1 MTTTAIELIP
11 SRAIRA
17 PRHKA
22 AAGPS
27 LACVFVACL
36 LEQDVDSVVDADFV
50 DGCDGANRR
59 MPSGDPYGLQIYD
72 VTINDTAWSDGD
84 GDRTLKWMA
93 RRGGA
98 YVIADIHYPSYCD
111 DECDGWI
118 QNVTE
123 TLTRSQALRHLRA
136 AIAEE
141 KAELDARI
149 KRIKKMASDLSDALK
164 ADEDAAIQLA
174 A

>member
-11 SRAIRA
+11 SRARRA
-17 PRHKA
+17 PRRKA
-22 AAGPS
+22 APGPS

-36 LEQDVDSVVDADFV
+36 LEQDATSVVEGDFV
-50 DGCDGANRR
+50 DGCDGANRCF
-59 MPSGDPYGLQIYD
+59 PSGKPYGIQIYD
-72 VTINDTAWSDGD
+72 VSINEAAWSDGV
-84 GDRTLKWMA
+84 GDKTVKWMA
-93 RRGGA
+93 RRGSE
-98 YVIADIHYPSYCD
+98 YVIVDIHYPSYCD

-123 TLTRSQALRHLRA
+123 TLTQSQALRHLRDA
-136 AIAEE
+136 VAEE

-164 ADEDAAIQLA
+164 ADEDAAIELA